1 MARRKRKNA
10 SMPRWPI
17 VALVV
22 VAVAAALWFARAH
35 LPALRLPPIVA
46 EPGGVLSVDAAQVD
60 AANSGRRVRVTGLL
74 TADGPVR
81 DAQLGVS
88 ATVAVLLR
96 NVEMYQW
103 REHCVGDACNY
114 DTGWGAPLDSRKFRD
129 RQGHENP
136 PAPFASAQ
144 FAASGLKLG
153 AFGVDAA
160 LLLAQHALRTYPVT
174 DAGLP
179 PNMAASFS
187 AQDGALYAGGDPAHP
202 QVGMLRVSY
211 RVVPLG
217 AATLE
222 GVQRGTLL
230 RAN

>member
-1 MARRKRKNA
+1 MAKRRRKG

-17 VALVV
+17 AAIVV
-22 VAVAAALWFARAH
+22 VAAGAALWFGRAH
-35 LPALRLPPIVA
+35 LVKLHLPTLASPPA
-46 EPGGVLSVDAAQVD
+46 GVLSVDATHID
-60 AANSGRRVRVTGLL
+60 AANDGRRVRISGMLS
-74 TADGPVR
+74 AGGPAR
-81 DAQLGVS
+81 DAQLGLS
-88 ATVAVLLR
+88 AAAAVLLR

-103 REHCVGDACNY
+103 REHCASAVCNY

-129 RQGHENP
+129 PKGHENP
-136 PAPFASAQ
+136 PAPFANAE
-144 FAASGLKLG
+144 FPAPGLKLG

-160 LLLAQHALRTYPVT
+160 LLVAQHAPRAYPVT

-179 PNMAASFS
+179 PNLAASFN

-222 GVQRGTLL
+222 GVQRGSTLS
-230 RAN
+230 AK